1 VQKKKLEDSPP
12 LQTGEYET
20 VLDMMV
26 NLLRCIAGM
35 QGGAELTLDDDGSD
49 GVA

>member
-1 VQKKKLEDSPP
+1 MRISPP
-12 LQTGEYET
+12 LQTVEYET
-20 VLDMMV
+20 GSREMV

-35 QGGAELTLDDDGSD
+35 QGGAELTLDDEGVD